1 MYRTCVSTV
10 TKRLLLKNS
19 AVKLSTR
26 TITTISVQP
35 PLAKS
40 NIRTFSS
47 SSDELDP
54 HGGFERLPPAK
65 AEDKLNI
72 TIIDRNDKPHKV
84 LCKVGDNLLFLCRVL
99 QESQPNLYLEGACEA
114 SLACSTCHVILDD
127 NTFDKLTPAED
138 EEEDMLDQA
147 ACLSPT
153 SRLACQLKLTKDWD
167 GATVTLPKFSRNFYV
182 DGHVPQPH

>member
-1 MYRTCVSTV
+1 VTVAVNPLKAVS
-10 TKRLLLKNS
+10 
-19 AVKLSTR
+19 
-26 TITTISVQP
+26 P
-35 PLAKS
+35 PLRA
-40 NIRTFSS
+40 FSS
-47 SSDELDP
+47 SAEELDP
-54 HGGFERLPPAK
+54 HGGFERLPATNP
-65 AEDKLNI
+65 EDKLKINLV
-72 TIIDRNDKPHKV
+72 DRNDQSHV
-84 LCKVGDNLLFLCRVL
+84 IDCKVGDNLLFLCRVL

-127 NTFDKLTPAED
+127 DTFDKLEIASD

-167 GATVTLPKFSRNFYV
+167 GATVHLPKHSRNFYV